1 LMPGASYLPAPSRRH
16 LVDQQNGKRVETT
29 AFRPFLHFEGSLV

>member
-1 LMPGASYLPAPSRRH
+1 MPGASWTLARGRRH

-29 AFRPFLHFEGSLV
+29 AFRPFSLLLGLT